1 MMKKAVRTLSMF
13 ALFVLAATL
22 LLSSRTFADTIGLSL
37 NAPAQPVTAGS
48 TVSFV
53 ATVSAP
59 GTNGGTVFLNGD
71 SFTVSSPLI
80 LDDSG
85 FFNDFPLSLD
95 PGDSFSGVLFT
106 IAAPSN
112 TTAGLYTVT
121 FDILGGADGNALDT
135 ISFVPDFPV
144 NVAPTASTVPEPESL
159 MLLAAGLPGVAF
171 LMQRK
176 WRRSTTDFLCR

>member
-1 MMKKAVRTLSMF
+1 MMKKTVRTLSTF
-13 ALFVLAATL
+13 ALFVVAATL

-59 GTNGGTVFLNGD
+59 GKNSGTVFLNGF
-71 SFTVSSPLI
+71 SFNVPSPLI

-85 FFNDFPLSLD
+85 FFNDFPFSLD

-106 IAAPSN
+106 ITLPSN
-112 TTAGLYTVT
+112 TAAGLYPVT
-121 FDILGGADGNALDT
+121 FEILGGADSGAQDT
-135 ISFVPDFPV
+135 IASVQDFPV
-144 NVAPTASTVPEPESL
+144 NVASTASTVPEPESL

-171 LMQRK
+171 LVQRK
-176 WRRSTTDFLCR
+176 WRRSSDSKG

>member
-1 MMKKAVRTLSMF
+1 MMKKTVRTLSTF

-22 LLSSRTFADTIGLSL
+22 LLSSRAFADTIGLSL
-37 NAPAQPVTAGS
+37 NAPAQPGTAGS

-71 SFTVSSPLI
+71 SFNVSSPLT

-85 FFNDFPLSLD
+85 FLFDFPLSLD
-95 PGDSFSGVLFT
+95 PGDSFSGVLFS
-106 IAAPSN
+106 IDLPASVA
-112 TTAGLYTVT
+112 AGLYTGS
-121 FDILGGADGNALDT
+121 FEILGGADSGAFDT
-135 ISFVPDFPV
+135 LGSVNFQV

-159 MLLAAGLPGVAF
+159 MLVMAGLPGVA
-171 LMQRK
+171 LLVRRK
-176 WRRSTTDFLCR
+176 CGRFSDRKA

>member
-95 PGDSFSGVLFT
+95 PGDSFSGTLFS
-106 IAAPSN
+106 IALPSN
-112 TTAGLYTVT
+112 LAAGLYTGS
-121 FDILGGADGNALDT
+121 FEILGGADSDALDT
-135 ISFVPDFPV
+135 LGSVDFQV

-159 MLLAAGLPGVAF
+159 MLLAAGLPGVA
-171 LMQRK
+171 LLVQRK
-176 WRRSTTDFLCR
+176 WRRFSDNKA

>member
-1 MMKKAVRTLSMF
+1 MMKKTVGTLSTF
-13 ALFVLAATL
+13 ALFVVAATL
-22 LLSSRTFADTIGLSL
+22 LLSSRMFADTIGLSL
-37 NAPAQPVTAGS
+37 NAPAQSGTAGS

-71 SFTVSSPLI
+71 SFNLSSPLI

-95 PGDSFSGVLFT
+95 PGESFSGTLFS
-106 IAAPSN
+106 IALPSN
-112 TTAGLYTVT
+112 LAAGLYTGS
-121 FDILGGADGNALDT
+121 FEILGGADSGALDT
-135 ISFVPDFPV
+135 LGSVDFQV

-159 MLLAAGLPGVAF
+159 MLLVAGLPGVAL

-176 WRRSTTDFLCR
+176 WRRFSDSKA

>member
-1 MMKKAVRTLSMF
+1 MMKKAVRTLSTF

-22 LLSSRTFADTIGLSL
+22 LLSSRTFADTIDLSL

-48 TVSFV
+48 TVSFF

-59 GTNGGTVFLNGD
+59 GTNGGTVFLNGF
-71 SFTVSSPLI
+71 SFNVPSPLI

-85 FFNDFPLSLD
+85 FFNDFPFSLD

-106 IAAPSN
+106 ITLPSN
-112 TTAGLYTVT
+112 TSAGLYPVT
-121 FDILGGADGNALDT
+121 FEILGGADIGAQDT
-135 ISFVPDFPV
+135 IAWVQEFPL

-159 MLLAAGLPGVAF
+159 MLLAVGLPGVAF
-171 LMQRK
+171 LVQRK
-176 WRRSTTDFLCR
+176 WRGSSDSKA

>member
-1 MMKKAVRTLSMF
+1 MMKKTVDTLSTF
-13 ALFVLAATL
+13 ALFVVAATL
-22 LLSSRTFADTIGLSL
+22 LLSSRMFADTIGLSL
-37 NAPAQPVTAGS
+37 NAPAQSGTAGS

-71 SFTVSSPLI
+71 SFNLSSPLI

-95 PGDSFSGVLFT
+95 PGESFSGTLFS
-106 IAAPSN
+106 IALPSN
-112 TTAGLYTVT
+112 LAAGLYTGS
-121 FDILGGADGNALDT
+121 FEILGGADSGALDT
-135 ISFVPDFPV
+135 LGSVDFQV

-159 MLLAAGLPGVAF
+159 MLLVAGLPGVAL

-176 WRRSTTDFLCR
+176 WRRFSDSKA

>member
-1 MMKKAVRTLSMF
+1 MMKKTVRTLSMF

-22 LLSSRTFADTIGLSL
+22 LLSSRTFADTIDLSL
-37 NAPAQPVTAGS
+37 NATAQPGTAGS

-53 ATVSAP
+53 AMVLAP

-71 SFTVSSPLI
+71 SFNVSSPLI

-95 PGDSFSGVLFT
+95 PGENFSGTLFSM
-106 IAAPSN
+106 ALPSN
-112 TTAGLYTVT
+112 LAAGLYTGS
-121 FDILGGADGNALDT
+121 FEILGGADSDALDT
-135 ISFVPDFPV
+135 LGSVDFQV
-144 NVAPTASTVPEPESL
+144 NVAPSTVPEPESL
-159 MLLAAGLPGVAF
+159 MLLVAGLPGVAL

-176 WRRSTTDFLCR
+176 WRRFSDSKA